1 MGCVAIRGI
10 ADPMEMVVG
19 GMEDPKEVTGIAD
32 PKEVTGIADPMEVT
46 DMADPMEVTGMAGIA
61 GNASFDTSG
70 SGECDRGGDAAAFPS
85 NSSMNCKY
93 AWSRCRLSSIFFLS
107 CRCGQSLV
115 R

>member
-1 MGCVAIRGI
+1 MVVEVGI
-10 ADPMEMVVG
+10 ADPMEM
-19 GMEDPKEVTGIAD
+19 A
-32 PKEVTGIADPMEVT
+32 
-46 DMADPMEVTGMAGIA
+46 GMAGNA
-61 GNASFDTSG
+61 GNASFDTSD
-70 SGECDRGGDAAAFPS
+70 SGGCDRVGDATAFPS